1 MSLHNALI
9 AHGPDTEA
17 FDKGSKEALKP
28 EKLAGTMA
36 FMFET
41 RFVQDPTAYASEL
54 SRVDTSY
61 PDVWNSL
68 KRNFKRPEKH
78 S

>member
-9 AHGPDTEA
+9 AHGPDAEA
-17 FDKGSKEALKP
+17 FEKATRKTLVP
-28 EKLAGTMA
+28 ERLSGTLA

-41 RFVQDPTAYASEL
+41 RYPLCPTAYASQPEML
-54 SRVDTSY
+54 DMGY
-61 PDVWNSL
+61 PDCWSGL
-68 KRNFKRPEKH
+68 TRQFT